1 VYGCTANLLG
11 ANQGISMKLRRFIIS
26 LVLVVTLIAGGWAL
40 FHREQI
46 HNPGDFFRLAGD
58 QIARVRSQFAPAHIA
73 SWRGNRHGVIRIAS
87 FNTRGLDESRLAN
100 PQFDMVLA
108 KVISQFDVIALQEV
122 RVDDPWLLTRFL
134 KRFDGDAGQYDYVM
148 GVPDNTS
155 GENVCNVFVY
165 NRATVALDSDRHYS
179 VNDPDNLVQRKPLVA
194 WFRTINADR
203 DNAFTFS
210 LVNVQLNPLSTKNEV
225 LQIGPVFRA
234 VRGDGRVEDDV
245 IMIGDFG
252 VPAAYLKE
260 AEIGGGLAPLVRS
273 VATSTAGDAQPDNV
287 LIDSIA
293 TSEFTGEAGVFDF
306 MKICNLTLAEAQMVS
321 DHLPVWAEFSI
332 QENTSPGRVAESE
345 STDQSDR

>member
-1 VYGCTANLLG
+1 
-11 ANQGISMKLRRFIIS
+11 MKLRRLLIS
-26 LVLVVTLIAGGWAL
+26 LVLVVTLITGGWAL
-40 FHREQI
+40 LNRDQI
-46 HNPGDFFRLAGD
+46 QNPSDFFRLAGD
-58 QIARVRSQFAPAHIA
+58 QIEKVRARFAPSHTA
-73 SWRGNRHGVIRIAS
+73 SWRSNRQGVIRIAS

-100 PQFDMVLA
+100 PQFDMVLT

-134 KRFDGDAGQYDYVM
+134 KRFDGDAGQYDFVM
-148 GVPDNTS
+148 GLPDTAS
-155 GENVCNVFVY
+155 GENVCNVIVY

-179 VNDPDNLVQRKPLVA
+179 VNDPDNLIQRKPLVA
-194 WFRTINADR
+194 WFRTTGTDR
-203 DNAFTFS
+203 DSAFTFS

-225 LQIGPVFRA
+225 LQIGPIFRA
-234 VRGDGRVEDDV
+234 VRGDGRIEDDV
-245 IMIGDFG
+245 IMIGDIG

-321 DHLPVWAEFSI
+321 DHLPVWAEFYI
-332 QENTSPGRVAESE
+332 RENTSPGRVAESKSAAYVE
-345 STDQSDR
+345 R